1 MTKEKTETK
10 RKKERK
16 GSRKAKTKER
26 KKGKKKTGRR
36 KQIKKYSSFFGK
48 YTEKLLFFLSSERKN
63 PGICCLYFYPQIM
76 YNGAKF
82 LPERKAGTKS

>member
-36 KQIKKYSSFFGK
+36 KQIKKPSNYRFMHLLLIFCFPVNQK
-48 YTEKLLFFLSSERKN
+48 KLFVTRGF
-63 PGICCLYFYPQIM
+63 
-76 YNGAKF
+76 
-82 LPERKAGTKS
+82 